1 MCTWRLVLRLGF
13 SLPELETVENGI
25 AIGNTN
31 LQLAKMQLGKLG
43 SMLLEEAW
51 FLCNLHGKNESM
63 KMLSLVSIESLI
75 CVCACTMHCNALK
88 QSLRPMKEGRC
99 CDIVQWAQLLFLFSF
114 VRVPRN

>member
-51 FLCNLHGKNESM
+51 FLC
-63 KMLSLVSIESLI
+63 
-75 CVCACTMHCNALK
+75 VCACTMHCNALK

-99 CDIVQWAQLLFLFSF
+99 CDIVQ
-114 VRVPRN
+114 